1 VGVPVGFTLQPDE
14 RFLAETTQL
23 ALAGADYFEVAPETL
38 WRFDDDGRMAP
49 NGFFDVF
56 LELGRRHGKRFV
68 AHGVGWSPG
77 SAVDRDGRRARW
89 LDAIAR
95 THDAFCFDWYSDHL
109 GATVWDGQELVLP
122 LAVPMDAEAAQ
133 RSRAHLQQLQSVVPD
148 VGLENTVAY
157 FLFGDPLDEPAFLR
171 DVLAGERLHLV
182 LDLHNVYTMALNM
195 GFDAADYI
203 DRLPLERVV
212 EMHVS
217 GGSASDPAWMPDGS
231 VLRLDSHDSA
241 VPEAVF
247 DLLVATLPRCP
258 NLRGVTLERMEG
270 TVGDGDADVLEREL
284 ARLRELC
291 MS

>member
-1 VGVPVGFTLQPDE
+1 VGVPVGFTLQPEE
-14 RFLAETTQL
+14 RFLSETTQL

-38 WRFDDDGRMAP
+38 WRFDGDGRMAP

-56 LELGRRHGKRFV
+56 LELGRRHAKRFV

-77 SAVDRDGRRARW
+77 SASDRDGRRARW
-89 LDAIAR
+89 LDAITR

-148 VGLENTVAY
+148 VGLENTAAY
-157 FLFGDPLDEPAFLR
+157 FLFGEPLDEPAFLR

-195 GFDAADYI
+195 GFDATDYI

-291 MS
+291 TS